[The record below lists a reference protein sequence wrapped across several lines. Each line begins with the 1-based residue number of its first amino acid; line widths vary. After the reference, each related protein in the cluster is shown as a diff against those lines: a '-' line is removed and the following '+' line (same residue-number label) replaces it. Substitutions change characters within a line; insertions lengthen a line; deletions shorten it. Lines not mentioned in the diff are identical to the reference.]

1 MTGQQEKAMK
11 SKEYKKKY
19 GDDSLLDRIKNQIN
33 DFSNVTTTYSGMG
46 GHQMKDSDR
55 FSNRFDVKDEVKEE
69 NQDDNA

>member
-19 GDDSLLDRIKNQIN
+19 GDDSLLDKIKNQIN

-46 GHQMKDSDR
+46 GHQMLSLIHI
-55 FSNRFDVKDEVKEE
+55 
-69 NQDDNA
+69 

>member
-19 GDDSLLDRIKNQIN
+19 GDDSLLNRIRNQIN
-33 DFSNVTTTYSGMG
+33 NFNGKTSVTGMG

-55 FSNRFDVKDEVKEE
+55 FKIRYEVKEE
-69 NQDDNA
+69 NQDDNT